1 MFFIC
6 SYLFV
11 SLYIHNEMFPDVFP
25 KVSPFHW
32 ASFES
37 TLGPHLRGIQDLA
50 ITAKVLLKERFVDVS
65 PNVTSWGKP
74 AGFPTWKTRSCSG
87 KFLHEKSLLL
97 LHLPALFI

>member
-1 MFFIC
+1 
-6 SYLFV
+6 
-11 SLYIHNEMFPDVFP
+11 MFPDVFP

-50 ITAKVLLKERFVDVS
+50 IAAKVLLKERFVDVS

-87 KFLHEKSLLL
+87 KFLHEKSMLL